1 MTTDTQ
7 DNISVLRRE
16 ALSARTRAHNPYS
29 KYSVGAAV
37 LTSDGRVFSGC
48 NIENSSYGA
57 TLCAERV
64 AIAKAVSEGA
74 KTLKEIL
81 VVTENSP
88 PSAPCG
94 MCRQFMSEFAA
105 KDLVIHLANP
115 TGETTTH
122 TFSELLPKAFTPE
135 QLI

>member
-1 MTTDTQ
+1 MTE
-7 DNISVLRRE
+7 DNINVLRRE
-16 ALSARTRAHNPYS
+16 ALSARARAHNPYS

-74 KTLKEIL
+74 KILKEVL
-81 VVTENSP
+81 VVTDNSP

-105 KDLVIHLANP
+105 PDLVVHLTNP
-115 TGETTTH
+115 LGETSTH
-122 TFSELLPKAFTPE
+122 SFTALLPRAFTPE
-135 QLI
+135 QLV